1 MSQFS
6 KLEKN
11 LRPVLFY
18 GNNWISLIGG
28 ALTTASAFVLIGFWV
43 VTFFGHSGPT
53 NPYVG
58 LVVDLFLPAL
68 FVLGLILI
76 PLGIWVRRKQ
86 LLAAGPLP
94 SVFPEM
100 SLRDPFFRRGI
111 EDKEG
116 NRVRLLV

>member
-1 MSQFS
+1 MSQFG

-28 ALTTASAFVLIGFWV
+28 AITTASAFVLVGFWV
-43 VTFFGHSGPT
+43 VSIFGRSGPT

-58 LVVDLFLPAL
+58 IVLDLFLPGL

-76 PLGIWVRRKQ
+76 PAGMWLRRRG
-86 LLAAGPLP
+86 LRAAGEVPEI
-94 SVFPEM
+94 FPAID
-100 SLRDPFFRRGI
+100 LKDPFFRRG
-111 EDKEG
+111 
-116 NRVRLLV
+116 